1 MKKLFLSILL
11 VLSLLCLSACSTD
24 NELIGYWLSTDG
36 GVINFIDSDTVTVGQ
51 YGQDITE
58 LEKYNY
64 KVHGSVVELTLVDSP
79 KDNPFTIT
87 YDFVIKDGVLTLS
100 NNGESYSYH
109 GEEFM
114 QEEILVG
121 LITNNP

>member
-11 VLSLLCLSACSTD
+11 VISISCLSACAGQ

-36 GVINFIDSDTVTVGQ
+36 GVVHFIDSNTVAVGQ

-100 NNGESYSYH
+100 NNGKSYSYY
-109 GEEFM
+109 GSDYM
-114 QEEILVG
+114 QEEIIVSLT
-121 LITNNP
+121 INNS